1 MRNNLMKFD
10 RRNPTMLKCS
20 ECGRT
25 LAEKDA
31 LVHTTEEGEKKIIC
45 QECFKNLTGIDY
57 QTFAL
62 RKDNAKQTLIAVLFC
77 LACTAYAWYDKGL
90 LWGIGGIVLTALVY
104 LFSSKAR

>member
-1 MRNNLMKFD
+1 MKFD

-62 RKDNAKQTLIAVLFC
+62 RKENAKQTLIAVLFC

>member
-1 MRNNLMKFD
+1 
-10 RRNPTMLKCS
+10 MLKCS

-62 RKDNAKQTLIAVLFC
+62 RKENAKQTLIAVLFC